1 MEHFGLQFY
10 LGRRGRAPASR
21 YHWHLDSAVRR
32 MSWPPF
38 DSPCLTPPPEDAGPI
53 GSCMHCQV
61 RHLAICSVL
70 TREEMQALESAATAH
85 VLGTGDV
92 LARQGEPR
100 RHVFTV
106 TRGALRLVRLSADG
120 RRQVAGFAMPGDFV
134 GLSGASTHQHDIE
147 ALTGTELCRFSVEA
161 MQRLGAQYPHLQ
173 GKLLERACVE
183 LDSARDRM
191 MALARMNPTE
201 RMADFLLRL
210 AEQQARTGNPDPSIA
225 LPMPRAD
232 IADHLGLTVETV
244 SRCLTA
250 LRTRG
255 LIALPGTYRV
265 EILDKAGLTALEA
278 A

>member
-1 MEHFGLQFY
+1 
-10 LGRRGRAPASR
+10 
-21 YHWHLDSAVRR
+21 

-38 DSPCLTPPPEDAGPI
+38 DSPCLTPPPEEAGPI
-53 GSCMHCQV
+53 GPCLHCQV
-61 RHLAICSVL
+61 RQLAVCSVL
-70 TREEMQALESAATAH
+70 SREEMRALDATASLHALEPGE
-85 VLGTGDV
+85 VLV
-92 LARQGEPR
+92 RQGEPR

-134 GLSGASTHQHDIE
+134 GLSGAAVHQHDIE
-147 ALTGTELCRFSVEA
+147 ALGATELCRFGA
-161 MQRLGAQYPHLQ
+161 DTLQRLGTQYPHLQ
-173 GKLLERACVE
+173 GKLLERACIE
-183 LDSARDRM
+183 LDSAREQM
-191 MALARMNPTE
+191 MSLARMNPTE
-201 RMADFLLRL
+201 RMADFLLKL
-210 AEQQARTGNPDPSIA
+210 AAQQARAGNPGPSIT

-265 EILDKAGLTALEA
+265 DILDRAGLQA
-278 A
+278 ANAA

>member
-1 MEHFGLQFY
+1 MCLPIT
-10 LGRRGRAPASR
+10 AM
-21 YHWHLDSAVRR
+21 RR

-38 DSPCLTPPPEDAGPI
+38 DSPCLSPAPEDAGPI
-53 GSCMHCQV
+53 GPCLHCQV
-61 RHLAICSVL
+61 RHLAVCSVL
-70 TREEMQALESAATAH
+70 SREEMRALDASASLLTLEAGAAL
-85 VLGTGDV
+85 V
-92 LARQGEPR
+92 RQGEPR

-106 TRGALRLVRLSADG
+106 TRGALRLARLSADG
-120 RRQVAGFAMPGDFV
+120 RRQVAGFALPGDFV
-134 GLSGASTHQHDIE
+134 GLSGAATHQHDID
-147 ALTGTELCRFSVEA
+147 ALADTELCRFGIDT
-161 MQRLGAQYPHLQ
+161 MHRLGESYPQLR

-183 LDSARDRM
+183 LDAAHEQM

-201 RMADFLLRL
+201 RVADFLLKL
-210 AEQQARTGNPDPSIA
+210 AARQARAGDPGPSVA

-232 IADHLGLTVETV
+232 TADHLGLTVETV

-265 EILDKAGLTALEA
+265 EILDAAGLKA

>member
-1 MEHFGLQFY
+1 MHT
-10 LGRRGRAPASR
+10 
-21 YHWHLDSAVRR
+21 DSVAIR

-53 GSCMHCQV
+53 GSCLHCQV
-61 RHLAICSVL
+61 RHLAVCSVL
-70 TREEMQALESAATAH
+70 SREEMQALEAAASVQ
-85 VLGTGDV
+85 VLESGAV

-100 RHVFTV
+100 KHVYTV

-134 GLSGASTHQHDIE
+134 GLSGASTYQHDIE
-147 ALTGTELCRFSVEA
+147 ALAETEMCRFSLDA
-161 MQRLGAQYPHLQ
+161 MQRLGARYPHLQ
-173 GKLLERACVE
+173 AKLLERACVE

-201 RMADFLLRL
+201 RMADFLLKL
-210 AEQQARTGNPDPSIA
+210 AAQQARAGNPGPSIF

-244 SRCLTA
+244 SRCLTT

-265 EILDKAGLTALEA
+265 EILDMAGLKALEA

>member
-1 MEHFGLQFY
+1 
-10 LGRRGRAPASR
+10 
-21 YHWHLDSAVRR
+21 

-53 GSCMHCQV
+53 GPCLHCQV
-61 RHLAICSVL
+61 RHLAVCSAL
-70 TREEMQALESAATAH
+70 SPEETHALEAAASVQ
-85 VLGTGDV
+85 VLAPGAV

-106 TRGALRLVRLSADG
+106 TRGALRLVRFSADG
-120 RRQVAGFAMPGDFV
+120 RRQVAGFAMTGDFV
-134 GLSGASTHQHDIE
+134 GLSGAAVHQHDIE
-147 ALTGTELCRFSVEA
+147 ALADTELCRFRVDA
-161 MQRLGAQYPHLQ
+161 MQHLGARYPHLQ
-173 GKLLERACVE
+173 GKLLERACFE
-183 LDSARDRM
+183 LDSAREQM
-191 MALARMNPTE
+191 MSLARMTPTE
-201 RMADFLLRL
+201 RVADFLLKL
-210 AEQQARTGNPDPSIA
+210 ASRQARAGDPGPTCA

-265 EILDKAGLTALEA
+265 EILDPAGLRALEA

>member
-1 MEHFGLQFY
+1 
-10 LGRRGRAPASR
+10 
-21 YHWHLDSAVRR
+21 

-38 DSPCLTPPPEDAGPI
+38 DSPCLTPAPEDAGPL
-53 GSCMHCQV
+53 GPCLHCQV
-61 RHLAICSVL
+61 RHLSVCAVL
-70 TREEMQALESAATAH
+70 SHEEMHALDAAASLQ
-85 VLGTGDV
+85 VLAPGAV
-92 LARQGEPR
+92 LARQGEQR

-120 RRQVAGFAMPGDFV
+120 RRQVAGFALPGDFV
-134 GLSGASTHQHDIE
+134 GLSGAAVHHNDIE
-147 ALTGTELCRFSVEA
+147 ALGETELCRFGLDA
-161 MQRLGAQYPHLQ
+161 MQRLGERFPHLQ

-183 LDSARDRM
+183 LDSAHERM
-191 MALARMNPTE
+191 MSLARMNPTE
-201 RMADFLLRL
+201 RMADFLLTL
-210 AEQQARTGNPDPSIA
+210 AARQARAGMPGPSLV

-265 EILDKAGLTALEA
+265 DILDRRGLETLKAA
-278 A
+278 

>member
-1 MEHFGLQFY
+1 
-10 LGRRGRAPASR
+10 
-21 YHWHLDSAVRR
+21 

-38 DSPCLTPPPEDAGPI
+38 DSPCLTPPTEDAAPI
-53 GSCMHCQV
+53 GPCMHCQV
-61 RHLAICSVL
+61 RPLAICSAL
-70 TREEMQALESAATAH
+70 TRAEIQALETAASAHLLEAGA
-85 VLGTGDV
+85 V
-92 LARQGEPR
+92 LARQGEAR
-100 RHVFTV
+100 RHVYTV

-120 RRQVAGFAMPGDFV
+120 RRQVAGFALPGDFV
-134 GLSGASTHQHDIE
+134 GLSGAPTHQHDIE
-147 ALTGTELCRFSVEA
+147 ALADTELCRFGTDT
-161 MQRLGAQYPHLQ
+161 MQRLGASYPHLQ

-183 LDSARDRM
+183 LDSAREQM
-191 MALARMNPTE
+191 MSLARMNPTE
-201 RMADFLLRL
+201 RMADFLLKL
-210 AEQQARTGNPDPSIA
+210 AARQARAGDPGPSIS

-265 EILDKAGLTALEA
+265 EILDQAGLRALEA